1 MPDPKQHAD
10 RRNVFESLLRYIPG
24 FRGYLEKEYRRES
37 DELARNWMADRLQ
50 KAKRAL
56 DDFSRVQVDAGQLD
70 DLPAMERIRSRLDK
84 LVSTLRGDVRGYSGF
99 FDYVRVDENVLDRVY
114 QNDMELLNEVKA
126 FTESVEQLQDKPDA
140 PKSVAKDLQHRV
152 DQLIEKY
159 QQRRDLLTGIAEK
172 G

>member
-37 DELARNWMADRLQ
+37 DELARTWMADRLQ
-50 KAKRAL
+50 EAKRSL
-56 DDFSRVQVDAGQLD
+56 DNFSRAQVDAGQLN
-70 DLPAMERIRSRLDK
+70 DLPALERVRSRLDK

-99 FDYVRVDENVLDRVY
+99 FDFVRVDENVLDRVY
-114 QNDMELLNEVKA
+114 QSDMALLNEVKTFA
-126 FTESVEQLQDKPDA
+126 ESVEQLQDKPDT
-140 PKSVAKDLQHRV
+140 PQSVAKDLQRRV
-152 DQLIEKY
+152 DELLEKY
-159 QQRRDLLTGIAEK
+159 QQRRDLLTGIAEN